1 MIIGI
6 TGTNGSG
13 KGTVVEHL
21 VSKGFAHFS
30 ARAFI
35 TEEIER
41 RGLPV
46 NRDNTRLV
54 ANDLRQA
61 HGPAYVVESLFKEAT
76 TAGGDAVIESVRTIG
91 ETEFLKSQG
100 ALIFAVDADRKTR
113 YDRAVLRGSATDKV
127 SFETFCEQE
136 DREMSSTDPWD
147 MNVFGV
153 MALADYTIRNDG
165 TIDELYAQVGEILE
179 KAQWGIT

>member
-13 KGTVVEHL
+13 KGTVVDYL
-21 VSKGFAHFS
+21 KAKGFTHYS

-35 TEEIER
+35 TAEIER

-54 ANDLRQA
+54 ANDLRKT
-61 HGPAYVVESLFKEAT
+61 HEPTYIIGSLLTEAL
-76 TAGGDAVIESVRTIG
+76 AEGKDAVIESVRVVA
-91 ETEFLKSQG
+91 EAELLKGQG
-100 ALIFAVDADRKTR
+100 AVILATDADRKLR
-113 YDRAVLRGSATDKV
+113 YERVVARQSELDKI

-136 DREMSSTDPWD
+136 EREMNALDAWD
-147 MNVFGV
+147 MSVAGV
-153 MALADYTIRNDG
+153 MAMADYTIQNNG
-165 TIDELYAQVGEILE
+165 SLEELHAKVDEILH
-179 KAQWGIT
+179 KIR